1 MNIYPDIPVWI
12 VFHCTLKVDESSMKN
27 NLVNKCK
34 MNDILDHYFETRY
47 ENIHV
52 TIVMNVGENH

>member
-1 MNIYPDIPVWI
+1 MR
-12 VFHCTLKVDESSMKN
+12 ESSMKN

-47 ENIHV
+47 EIIHV
-52 TIVMNVGENH
+52 DNSQERMRKPLGKG